1 MTRIDIAIIGSGP
14 AGLEAALTAKNRN
27 KSIMVFGSKDL
38 SPKMVSIEHPITNYL
53 GLSNVTGRQMAEAF
67 TKQMEEA
74 GIEISEQRIT
84 AVYAMGDFFGLQT
97 SDNQMLEA
105 SAVILCTGVTAGNPY
120 QGETQFLGRGVSYCA
135 TCDAPLYRGKNVVV
149 ISTGAHE
156 EDEAAFLGEV
166 CAHVTYI
173 PLYKGDVTFSRDNIT
188 VVREKPLEIKGG
200 MKADTLVTDQNTYTT
215 DCVFILREAQFPSQ
229 LVPGLVTEGN
239 AVKVDRAMQTNIPGL
254 YAAGDITGLPYQFI
268 KSAGEGNIAA
278 ISAAMYLDA
287 KKREKK

>member
-97 SDNQMLEA
+97 SDNQIGRA
-105 SAVILCTGVTAGNPY
+105 SC
-120 QGETQFLGRGVSYCA
+120 
-135 TCDAPLYRGKNVVV
+135 
-149 ISTGAHE
+149 
-156 EDEAAFLGEV
+156 
-166 CAHVTYI
+166 
-173 PLYKGDVTFSRDNIT
+173 
-188 VVREKPLEIKGG
+188 RER
-200 MKADTLVTDQNTYTT
+200 V
-215 DCVFILREAQFPSQ
+215 
-229 LVPGLVTEGN
+229 
-239 AVKVDRAMQTNIPGL
+239 
-254 YAAGDITGLPYQFI
+254 
-268 KSAGEGNIAA
+268 
-278 ISAAMYLDA
+278 
-287 KKREKK
+287 